1 MESIS
6 SINSLFTQ
14 TQKIGAIFSPFYS
27 N

>member
-1 MESIS
+1 MESTS
-6 SINSLFTQ
+6 SINSLLTQ